1 MSSCPPERRTRVTL
15 RAMSDPAS
23 SPSPNLL
30 ARTLKLVGHLTSPE
44 TRSGKVF
51 ERAERGLTKVAA
63 RLAESP
69 TWLRVSG
76 GLMRRGFT
84 LQIRRTQVVETA
96 LHTLHVP
103 TSTEVDA
110 MRDQL
115 RRMGDQ
121 VEALGSQ
128 LELVVELL
136 EKHERQA
143 APLAQALSAEA
154 PPRRKTRATARSRP

>member
-1 MSSCPPERRTRVTL
+1 
-15 RAMSDPAS
+15 MSDPAS
-23 SPSPNLL
+23 RPSPNLL

-44 TRSGKVF
+44 TRPGRVF
-51 ERAERGLTKVAA
+51 EKAERGLTKVAA

-84 LQIRRTQVVETA
+84 LQVRRTRVVEKA
-96 LHTLHVP
+96 LHTLRVP
-103 TSTEVDA
+103 TSSEVDV

-136 EKHERQA
+136 ERQEQQA
-143 APLAQALSAEA
+143 APSTQATDTGAS
-154 PPRRKTRATARSRP
+154 PRRKARVARSRH